1 MVQKKKKR
9 NFISLSVYLGL
20 LFYEYHLFSWI
31 SIKNADSM
39 AIWFKV
45 SQDLMDSFY

>member
-1 MVQKKKKR
+1 MIHGTEEEEKY
-9 NFISLSVYLGL
+9 LSVYLGL
-20 LFYEYHLFSWI
+20 LYYEYHLFPGI
-31 SIKNADSM
+31 SIKDADSI